1 MKSLTI
7 FTVTY
12 NRARTLPAL
21 YKSLCEQKCKNF
33 IWLVV
38 DDGSTDNT
46 RELIE
51 SYSKQDNG
59 FEIRYVYKENGGMHT
74 AHNEAYK
81 NIDTY
86 FSMSID
92 SDDLLAEDAVS
103 KIYDYWER
111 YGSEDYAG
119 IIALDCDKN
128 GRLCG
133 KKLPDQKSTTITH
146 YYEHGGCGDKKL
158 VYRAEIIKNTPE
170 YPVFE
175 GEKYFSLRYKYT
187 IIDEKYEMLIL
198 NDYLC
203 VVDYQDDGSSNNMLW
218 QYKKNPKGFA
228 YLRIFDMQHD
238 KTIKRKFISNV
249 HFVADSHLAGDKLY
263 FGKSPKKLL
272 TLCAWPFGIA
282 LYFYIIHKTK
292 VTENRMA

>member
-12 NRARTLPAL
+12 NRDYSLPNL
-21 YKSLCEQKCKNF
+21 YESLCAQKNKNF
-33 IWLVV
+33 TWLVV

-46 RELIE
+46 KALIE
-51 SYSKQDNG
+51 SYAEKDNG
-59 FEIRYVYKENGGMHT
+59 FEIKYVYKENGGMHS

-81 NIDTY
+81 HIDTY

-92 SDDLLAEDAVS
+92 SDDRLAENAVE
-103 KIYDYWER
+103 KIFKFWDE

-119 IIALDCDKN
+119 IIALDSDLKGN
-128 GRLCG
+128 LVG
-133 KKLPDQKSTTITH
+133 KRLPDKKSTTITH

-158 VYRAEIIKNTPE
+158 VYRADVIKNTPP
-170 YPVFE
+170 YPEFE

-203 VVDYQDDGSSNNMLW
+203 VVDYQPDSSTNNMLR
-218 QYKKNPKGFA
+218 QYRRNPKGFA

-238 KTIKRKFISNV
+238 KTIKRNFISNV
-249 HFVADSHLAGDKLY
+249 HYVAESHLAKDKKY
-263 FGKSPKKLL
+263 FRKSPKKFL
-272 TLCAWPFGIA
+272 TFCAWPLGIL
-282 LYFYIIHKTK
+282 LYLYILRKTK
-292 VTENRMA
+292 